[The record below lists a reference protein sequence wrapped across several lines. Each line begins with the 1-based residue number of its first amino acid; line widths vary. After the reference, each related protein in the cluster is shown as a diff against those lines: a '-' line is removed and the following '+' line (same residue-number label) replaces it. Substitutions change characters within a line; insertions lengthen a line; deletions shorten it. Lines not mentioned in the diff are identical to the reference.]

1 MLIPFQEGID
11 KLEITDDG
19 IRLEGVA
26 EFREAVRARDV
37 SAIEVRGGALQIQ
50 LLLISTALFYRA
62 ATLQWCLLSKYR

>member
-1 MLIPFQEGID
+1 MLIRFQEGID

-37 SAIEVRGGALQIQ
+37 SAIEVRGWGIASI
-50 LLLISTALFYRA
+50 INS
-62 ATLQWCLLSKYR
+62 